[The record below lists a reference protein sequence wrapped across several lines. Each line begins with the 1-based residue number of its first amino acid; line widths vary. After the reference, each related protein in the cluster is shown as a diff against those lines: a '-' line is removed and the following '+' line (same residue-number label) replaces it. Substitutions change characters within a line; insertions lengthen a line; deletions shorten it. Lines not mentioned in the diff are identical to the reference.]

1 MSDRPSFIPAFLPPL
16 SPEAWRVIPWFAIG
30 TLILFWI
37 WTPLG
42 WVGLA
47 MTVWCVTLFREPVRT
62 PPARP
67 ATAVSPVDG
76 QVTAIATLAPPT
88 ELNLSSDERACVTIA
103 LGPWDSHVARVPC
116 GGRLTR
122 LAHGY
127 GGRGGERVS
136 FVTEGADGVVGTVL
150 VAEGPG
156 RRVRSAA
163 GEGQKSHPRRAL
175 RRDSVRRPC
184 RDLSARRHH
193 ARRHR
198 RAAHGGGRDPAR
210 PRGLPRRNSDFPLW
224 RLVPISWSIAW
235 NCYVFGDF
243 GGAALS
249 PATSQITNNPG
260 FPRLS
265 EPRRNFS

>member
-163 GEGQKSHPRRAL
+163 GEGQTLTLGERFAVILFAGHVEIYL
-175 RRDSVRRPC
+175 
-184 RDLSARRHH
+184 
-193 ARRHR
+193 
-198 RAAHGGGRDPAR
+198 PA
-210 PRGLPRRNSDFPLW
+210 GTT
-224 RLVPISWSIAW
+224 
-235 NCYVFGDF
+235 
-243 GGAALS
+243 
-249 PATSQITNNPG
+249 PAVIVGQRMVAGET
-260 FPRLS
+260 LLA
-265 EPRRNFS
+265 

>member
-1 MSDRPSFIPAFLPPL
+1 MSRRPDWRLTRGADLAKELRALWRRAFLPPL
-16 SPEAWRVIPWFAIG
+16 HPDGWRVIPVFVIAA
-30 TLILFWI
+30 LVLFWI

-42 WVGLA
+42 WVGVVATL
-47 MTVWCVTLFREPVRT
+47 WCASLFRVPKRV

-67 ATAVSPVDG
+67 LVVVSPVDG

-163 GEGQKSHPRRAL
+163 ACEGQTLTLGERFAVILFAGHVEIYL
-175 RRDSVRRPC
+175 
-184 RDLSARRHH
+184 
-193 ARRHR
+193 
-198 RAAHGGGRDPAR
+198 PA
-210 PRGLPRRNSDFPLW
+210 GTT
-224 RLVPISWSIAW
+224 
-235 NCYVFGDF
+235 
-243 GGAALS
+243 
-249 PATSQITNNPG
+249 PAVIVGQRMVAGET
-260 FPRLS
+260 LLA
-265 EPRRNFS
+265 